1 MSTITVRMRDQ
12 DAALV
17 RKFAQ
22 FEGVTV
28 SDFARA
34 AILKRSKIPAISK
47 NFAKRRHTTPENTS
61 ASTKCSL
68 SSTNVTSVRHLPR

>member
-22 FEGVTV
+22 FEGITI
-28 SDFARA
+28 SEFART
-34 AILKRSKIPAISK
+34 AILEKIEDSYDLQELREAIAHDSGER
-47 NFAKRRHTTPENTS
+47 FSIDEVLAE
-61 ASTKCSL
+61 L
-68 SSTNVTSVRHLPR
+68 D